1 MSYDDNLQNINEH
14 FAGQKDWWSKKQ
26 CNTCKKSPDWYY
38 CGGYLGAI
46 NVNTGE
52 HYEDIFE
59 KINDI
64 IENTQCNQQVIINV
78 NSVEEFNEVITEN
91 TTINII
97 A

>member
-1 MSYDDNLQNINEH
+1 MSYDDDLQNINEH
-14 FAGQKDWWSKKQ
+14 FSGQKDWWSKKQ
-26 CNTCKKSPDWYY
+26 CNTCKKNPDWYY

-78 NSVEEFNEVITEN
+78 NSVEEFNEVITES

>member
-26 CNTCKKSPDWYY
+26 CNTCKKNPDWYY

-46 NVNTGE
+46 NVNSGE

-64 IENTQCNQQVIINV
+64 IENHECSQRVIVNV
-78 NSVEEFNEVITEN
+78 NNVQQFNQIITED

>member
-26 CNTCKKSPDWYY
+26 CNTCKKNPDWYY

-59 KINDI
+59 KINEI